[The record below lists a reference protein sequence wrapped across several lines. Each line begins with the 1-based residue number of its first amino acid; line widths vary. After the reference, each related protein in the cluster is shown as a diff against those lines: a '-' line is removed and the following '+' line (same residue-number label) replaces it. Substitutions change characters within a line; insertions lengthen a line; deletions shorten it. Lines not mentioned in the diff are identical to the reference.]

1 MSSAAVVIGLFKVN
15 RYMNYE
21 MNRYN
26 SKGDHS
32 DLNVFCHTFQCGGD
46 GGVWDTKEKK
56 LLLHLE
62 ADFFLLTHCIL
73 DTAKR

>member
-1 MSSAAVVIGLFKVN
+1 MKCQVLFSVKNKKIYEKMSSAAVVIGLFKVN

-46 GGVWDTKEKK
+46 GGV
-56 LLLHLE
+56 
-62 ADFFLLTHCIL
+62 
-73 DTAKR
+73 